1 MYINKVV
8 FVESEDVKPLKKYDV
23 IIRTDYDTTEIIG
36 DMIIDR
42 LAQLEAEPNEFDY
55 TKEEFEQDMKGY
67 LGTDLYEML
76 VKGEVDFCLVA

>member
-8 FVESEDVKPLKKYDV
+8 FVEYEDVELLEKYGV
-23 IIRTDYDTTEIIG
+23 IARTDYGTTEIIS
-36 DMIIDR
+36 DVITDK

-55 TKEEFEQDMKGY
+55 TKEEFEQSMKDC